1 VGYKPVIAMVL
12 GYKPPR
18 TCQDHMLNDLPS
30 VLVGVTNLPIIV
42 EESYHIAT
50 SRLAHLPES
59 TPRLDIN
66 EALAIAA
73 YSYDLQFQTMDDGKD
88 NLYYVLKNI
97 LRERKPHKMAMMK
110 NYLAYLM
117 SGLSKLPPVQGIV
130 YRGIPHDCLDK
141 VTKFYFLGSPV
152 HWSGFT
158 STTSSLINAKGFAD
172 KGGIIFRISIHNG
185 RRIGDYSGFP
195 VEDEVLMSPN
205 SGFIVTADCHEEPDG
220 YFYVDLLEV
229 KSNAKDIF

>member
-1 VGYKPVIAMVL
+1 MVS
-12 GYKPPR
+12 GYKPPLS
-18 TCQDHMLNDLPS
+18 CQDHMLNDLPS
-30 VLVGVTNLPIIV
+30 VLVGVTNLPLIV
-42 EESYHIAT
+42 DESYHIAT
-50 SRLAHLPES
+50 SRLTHLPES

-66 EALAIAA
+66 EAVAIVA

-88 NLYYVLKNI
+88 NLYYVLNNV
-97 LRERKPHKMAMMK
+97 LRERKPDKMAMLK

-117 SGLSKLPPVQGIV
+117 SGLSKLLPVEGIV
-130 YRGIPHDCLDK
+130 YRGIPRECIDK

-158 STTSSLINAKGFAD
+158 STTSNLIEAKGFAQ
-172 KGGIIFRISIHNG
+172 KGGIIFRITIHNG

-205 SGFIVTADCHEEPDG
+205 SRFIVTAGCHEEPDG
-220 YFYVDLLEV
+220 YFYVDMLEV
-229 KSNAKDIF
+229 KSNVKVVF